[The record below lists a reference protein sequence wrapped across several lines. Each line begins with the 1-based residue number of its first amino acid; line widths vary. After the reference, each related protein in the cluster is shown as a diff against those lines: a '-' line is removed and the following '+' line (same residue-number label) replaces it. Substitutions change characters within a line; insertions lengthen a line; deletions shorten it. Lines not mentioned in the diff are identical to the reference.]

1 MLEKVKYPSIKAK
14 LKGMHAK
21 TLSREDIED
30 LLKQNTIKDAIVI
43 LKERLKPLEELNV
56 NASRIELESE
66 LDKLI
71 ISDINKIYRYLEKK
85 TKKVFDS
92 YILKY
97 KIQILKIIWKD
108 FATTMQYEE
117 LYGLGEWTSFFTD
130 LQGIESVKTKEE
142 FLEKLKDKKIKK
154 IFEESE
160 SLFDLES
167 MLTKYYYE
175 NLYLEAKESSDK
187 LTKLISEHIDI
198 INITT
203 IYRCKKYYGLYE
215 EKYFINYGKVIKK
228 EKIDEIEKSNTNE
241 EIKELLKNLK
251 YKELIDTSIK
261 EQTKEYMY
269 PKYKKIFIEEQFD
282 LCSIIAYFYMKEIE
296 QANIVATIEGI
307 RYNLSKEEIHKQ
319 III

>member
-71 ISDINKIYRYLEKK
+71 ISDINKIYRYLDKK

-130 LQGIESVKTKEE
+130 LQGIESEKTKEE

-198 INITT
+198 I
-203 IYRCKKYYGLYE
+203 KKHH
-215 EKYFINYGKVIKK
+215 FIHLDMVFHIQVS
-228 EKIDEIEKSNTNE
+228 IIQMFR
-241 EIKELLKNLK
+241 LLKQRTVMMIL
-251 YKELIDTSIK
+251 
-261 EQTKEYMY
+261 
-269 PKYKKIFIEEQFD
+269 
-282 LCSIIAYFYMKEIE
+282 
-296 QANIVATIEGI
+296 
-307 RYNLSKEEIHKQ
+307 
-319 III
+319 